1 VAVNLVPDRH
11 LSFINGRR
19 IVPVL
24 SLDPRR
30 TAIAYFGT
38 SLASL
43 LLGVP
48 LLLGTGIIGLF
59 LCCALGPIGLL
70 FHIGLMYRLGTL
82 SVSNGL
88 DVPVAYLTATAILAG
103 SSFLARNRRIVLRV
117 IAYLV
122 GGIVWLACAYLNFI
136 ALIYLA

>member
-1 VAVNLVPDRH
+1 MRDRH
-11 LSFINGRR
+11 FPFIDHRR

-30 TAIAYFGT
+30 AAVAYLGT

-48 LLLGTGIIGLF
+48 LLLATGIIGLF
-59 LCCALGPIGLL
+59 LCSALGPIGLL
-70 FHIGLMYRLGTL
+70 FHIGLMYRLETL

-88 DVPVAYLTATAILAG
+88 DVLITYLAATAILAG
-103 SSFLARNRRIVLRV
+103 CFFLARNRRIALRV
-117 IAYLV
+117 MAYLV

-136 ALIYLA
+136 ALIYSA